1 MCTYVISTW
10 LEGGEHC
17 HRVHI
22 LEEIPISRGSTL
34 PCDA

>member
-1 MCTYVISTW
+1 MYAYVITTW
-10 LEGGEHC
+10 VEGGQHF

-34 PCDA
+34 PFDA